1 MIHSS
6 TTQPE
11 INMANN
17 FSPVIENPVAYHNA
31 VKRNII
37 ANANKTWYAKTERAS
52 EIDEA
57 LNAGR
62 THSDYGSTSGY
73 VDGFMG
79 SMAEAYDKYGKLS
92 EKQCAAILKGI
103 DAKIARKAE
112 WADKEAALNA
122 SRTHLGEVGEKITFI
137 LTCVHVVEI
146 DGMYGTTY
154 INICEDADKNVVIYK
169 GNAKGFPEKGETAT
183 ITATVKDHGVRN
195 GVKQTVIQ
203 RPKAVKELV
212 AA

>member
-1 MIHSS
+1 
-6 TTQPE
+6 
-11 INMANN
+11 MANN

-31 VKRNII
+31 VKSYII
-37 ANANKTWYAKTERAS
+37 ANAQKTWRTKTERAG
-52 EIDEA
+52 EIESA
-57 LNAGR
+57 LTAGIQ
-62 THSDYGSTSGY
+62 HNSHGDFMGY
-73 VDGFMG
+73 EDSFIG
-79 SMAEAYDKYGKLS
+79 SMANSFYTWGKLS

-137 LTCVHVVEI
+137 LTCVHVVEL

>member
-1 MIHSS
+1 
-6 TTQPE
+6 
-11 INMANN
+11 MANN

-31 VKRNII
+31 VKSYII
-37 ANANKTWYAKTERAS
+37 ANAQKTWRTKTERAG
-52 EIDEA
+52 EIESA
-57 LNAGR
+57 LTAGIQ
-62 THSDYGSTSGY
+62 HNSHGDFMGY
-73 VDGFMG
+73 EDSFIG
-79 SMAEAYDKYGKLS
+79 SMANSFYTWGKLS

-122 SRTHLGEVGEKITFI
+122 SRTHLGEVGAKITFI
-137 LTCVHVVEI
+137 LTCVHVVEL

>member
-1 MIHSS
+1 
-6 TTQPE
+6 
-11 INMANN
+11 MANN

-103 DAKIARKAE
+103 DAKAARKAE

-122 SRTHLGEVGEKITFI
+122 SRTHLGEVGAKIA
-137 LTCVHVVEI
+137 LTLTICHIVVL
-146 DGMYGTTY
+146 DGAYGTSY
-154 INICEDADKNVVIYK
+154 IYIMEDADKNVVIYK
-169 GNAKGFPEKGETAT
+169 GNSDVVAWTPEGTVRSKGDTLT

-203 RPKAVKELV
+203 RPKAVKEL
-212 AA
+212 AAA

>member
-1 MIHSS
+1 
-6 TTQPE
+6 
-11 INMANN
+11 MAKN
-17 FSPVIENPVAYHNA
+17 FSPVIENPAAYKNA

-62 THSDYGSTSGY
+62 THNEHGSISGY
-73 VDGFMG
+73 VEGFIG

-92 EKQCAAILKGI
+92 EKQSQAILKGI
-103 DAKIARKAE
+103 DARTARKAE
-112 WADKEAALNA
+112 WADKKAAIDA
-122 SRTHLGEVGEKITFI
+122 TRDHVGIAGEKIT
-137 LTCVHVVEI
+137 LTLKVVHIVEL
-146 DGMYGTTY
+146 DGSFGTIY
-154 INICEDADKNVVIYK
+154 INICEDANNNTIIYK
-169 GNAKGFPEKGETAT
+169 GNAKGFPDKGETAT
-183 ITATVKDHGVRN
+183 ITATVKEHGVRN

-212 AA
+212 AV